1 MTVPAAL
8 LNAVQPWA
16 SLYGNSQPISV
27 GVVFLHLA
35 GLMIGG
41 GRAIA
46 ADADVL
52 ATPALDSALVERLR
66 RAHQV
71 VIPALSV
78 VFITGLLMAAS
89 DLELFA
95 ASGAFAVKLTLV
107 ALLSG
112 NGFVLWLSE
121 GRLSRTA
128 TAAAAWRV
136 TRLSAGASLVLWLAT
151 LLAGC
156 WLKVAA

>member
-1 MTVPAAL
+1 MTIPAAL

-16 SLYGNSQPISV
+16 SLYGNSQPVSV

-46 ADADVL
+46 VDAEVL
-52 ATPALDSALVERLR
+52 ATAETDAALVDRLR
-66 RAHQV
+66 RAHRI

-78 VFITGLLMAAS
+78 VFLTGALMAAS

-95 ASGAFAVKLTLV
+95 ASSAFAVKITLV
-107 ALLSG
+107 TVLSA
-112 NGFVLWLSE
+112 NGVVLWMAE
-121 GRLSRTA
+121 GRLGRAA
-128 TAAAAWRV
+128 TASAWRL
-136 TRLSAGASLVLWLAT
+136 TRLSAGVSFVLWLAT

>member
-1 MTVPAAL
+1 MIVPAAL
-8 LNAVQPWA
+8 LDAVQPWA
-16 SLYGNSQPISV
+16 SLYGNSQPVSV

-35 GLMIGG
+35 GLMVGG

-52 ATPALDSALVERLR
+52 ATRAVDPALLERLR
-66 RAHQV
+66 RAHHV
-71 VIPALSV
+71 VAPGLAV
-78 VFITGLLMAAS
+78 VFATGALMAAS

-95 ASGAFAVKLTLV
+95 ASGAFAVKLGLV
-107 ALLSG
+107 ALLAA
-112 NGFVLWLSE
+112 NGCVLWLSE
-121 GRLSRTA
+121 RRLPGGASDS
-128 TAAAAWRV
+128 AWRI